1 MGKVKQA
8 KYHQELTFLIAA
20 VLMLIVLVAGV
31 SWLLGFLVDRLNIV
45 FNPNVLQPPTTTQ
58 FNIDEFKKLGLIKI
72 P

>member
-31 SWLLGFLVDRLNIV
+31 SWLLGFSRGS
-45 FNPNVLQPPTTTQ
+45 
-58 FNIDEFKKLGLIKI
+58 FKHCF
-72 P
+72 